1 MAAGTSTGGT
11 SGRGGA
17 SVGAVAVT
25 FSAADG
31 GGVAATGP
39 SADGVGTGAGG
50 APVSADRLERSF
62 AVVVWGSVGG
72 GDVGAASGMT
82 RDFGGGT
89 QTGGGVTSATAVSTG
104 GGSGSSAIA
113 AAADG
118 LADSLATA
126 GNVAA
131 LNSAASRRGTAGG
144 TTTTAPHL
152 GQRRLEPPRACD
164 TTSVCPS
171 GQRIRSGM
179 PAIGRRRRLAPF
191 PQRER
196 LAPFYVPAVAV

>member
-1 MAAGTSTGGT
+1 VAGVNSTAAAG
-11 SGRGGA
+11 GA
-17 SVGAVAVT
+17 
-25 FSAADG
+25 AADG
-31 GGVAATGP
+31 GGVVATGA
-39 SADGVGTGAGG
+39 SAGGVGTGAGG
-50 APVSADRLERSF
+50 VPVTADKLDRSF
-62 AVVVWGSVGG
+62 AVVFSGSVGG

-113 AAADG
+113 AAAEV
-118 LADSLATA
+118 LAGSLATA

-144 TTTTAPHL
+144 TTTAAPHL

-179 PAIGRRRRLAPF
+179 PAIGRRRRRAKL

-196 LAPFYVPAVAV
+196 LSPFYVPAAAV